1 MEEIWKNVT
10 EEEFANLYQVSNL
23 GRVKSVRTNL
33 ILKVK
38 YAGSGKYEQV
48 TLCNSKKHY
57 YAYVH
62 RLVAE
67 TFVPNPDNLPEVCH
81 IDENKYNN
89 RADNLIWGTHQDNCN
104 YPLYKM
110 RQSEA
115 QKGIQAKEKN
125 AMWGK
130 HRTEEEKEA
139 IRKANSKR
147 VKCENKVFAS
157 LKECACY
164 YNVNYTTM
172 KSYMKYDGKAMP
184 KLWKIRGL
192 KYIDE

>member
-1 MEEIWKNVT
+1 
-10 EEEFANLYQVSNL
+10 
-23 GRVKSVRTNL
+23 
-33 ILKVK
+33 
-38 YAGSGKYEQV
+38 
-48 TLCNSKKHY
+48 
-57 YAYVH
+57 
-62 RLVAE
+62 
-67 TFVPNPDNLPEVCH
+67 
-81 IDENKYNN
+81 
-89 RADNLIWGTHQDNCN
+89 
-104 YPLYKM
+104 M